1 MVQAIIKPKSNVPR
15 MDRLSL
21 PCSSTCSLCRI
32 MLQTSGVGILRVEI
46 GGNMH
51 YKQNHIYIGLDLH
64 KDSHTGV
71 IINCWNEKLDEITF
85 ENRPHEFPI
94 FLNKVRKYCTDV
106 LIPIFGLEDTG
117 GYGRSLAVFLIENK
131 QIVKEVNSALSYAE
145 RKSYPNIQ
153 KSDGWDAFCIANVL
167 LRMLETLPTAN
178 PQDSFWTLG
187 QLVSR
192 RNVMVKGLIVMN
204 NQLHTQL
211 SHSYPSY
218 KEFFSDLDSN
228 VAVAFWDKYPSP
240 HHLNGVEVEELAVHL
255 RKHSHNACSTRKA
268 KAILGL
274 VERDG
279 DTKRELQEARD
290 FLVQSIIADI
300 RFKKQE
306 IEKIEAELEKI
317 LRLMGCTLETMPGI
331 NTVTAANLIAE
342 IGDIT
347 RFPNADKLARFSGI
361 APVNFSS
368 AGKGTD
374 QKSKQGNRVLH
385 GIFYMLA
392 IQQVQVTPQGKQ
404 RNPVFYAYY
413 KRKVAEGK
421 SKKQALVCVMRRL
434 VNIIYGMLKN
444 KTEYRLPEI

>member
-1 MVQAIIKPKSNVPR
+1 
-15 MDRLSL
+15 
-21 PCSSTCSLCRI
+21 
-32 MLQTSGVGILRVEI
+32 
-46 GGNMH
+46 MH
-51 YKQNHIYIGLDLH
+51 YKQNHIYVGLDLH
-64 KDSHTGV
+64 KDSHTAV
-71 IINCWNEKLDEITF
+71 VINCWNEKLGELTF
-85 ENRPHEFPI
+85 ENRPYEFPKLLE
-94 FLNKVRKYCTDV
+94 FVNKHLDNGITAMY
-106 LIPIFGLEDTG
+106 GLEDVG

-167 LRMLETLPTAN
+167 LRMLETLPTVN

-192 RNVMVKGLIVMN
+192 RNVMVKGLAVMN

-218 KEFFSDLDSN
+218 KGFFSDLDSN
-228 VAVAFWDKYPSP
+228 VAVAFWEKYPSP
-240 HHLNGVEVEELAVHL
+240 HHLQSVEVEELAVHL
-255 RKHSHNACSTRKA
+255 RKHSHNVCSTRKA
-268 KAILGL
+268 KAILEL

-290 FLVQSIIADI
+290 FLVTSVVADI
-300 RFKKQE
+300 KFKKQE
-306 IEKIEAELEKI
+306 IEKIEAELEKL

-331 NTVTAANLIAE
+331 NTVTAAALIAE
-342 IGDIT
+342 IGDVT
-347 RFPNADKLARFSGI
+347 RFATPDKLARFSGI

-368 AGKGTD
+368 AGKGSD

-392 IQQVQVTPQGKQ
+392 IQQVQVQKVTNQP

-421 SKKQALVCVMRRL
+421 SKKQALVCIMRRL

-444 KTEYRLPEI
+444 KTEYKLPEI